1 MSLKKYYE
9 DQHAAELKRKA
20 ELQSAL
26 SMPVGIVGIVVGAIA
41 YLARD
46 VKFPF
51 SCLQPFQLTAL
62 VLAFIACL
70 FSGYYLFRSLNGYT
84 YGYPATTLQ
93 IKNYFDKLKKFH
105 LESGKNEVDSHQIA
119 EVETIEYLSSEHAKY
134 ADLNAANNDR
144 KSAFLN
150 LGNVAMFFAV
160 LFLLVAGFFQVTNLV
175 FASHCPFCSNDQTF
189 LCALRIS
196 K

>member
-20 ELQSAL
+20 ELSGAL

-46 VKFPF
+46 IKFPF
-51 SCLQPFQLTAL
+51 SCMQPFQLAAL

-84 YGYPATTLQ
+84 YGFLASTLQ
-93 IKNYFDKLKKFH
+93 IKHYFEGLIKFH
-105 LESGKNEVDSHQIA
+105 RESGKNEEDSQKIA
-119 EVETIEYLSSEHAKY
+119 EIETLEYISSEHAKY

-160 LFLLVAGFFQVTNLV
+160 LFLLVAGFFQIANLM
-175 FASHCPFCSNDQTF
+175 FASHCPPF
-189 LCALRIS
+189 L